1 MGAYKTLLISRIIY
15 PIKLAH
21 KYFMLSQTNYKAD
34 TSLFQEACHSLP
46 KREMKTT
53 INKPTGDFFYD
64 PWVLKDEYK
73 GTVWETLYNSL
84 PVSKGEARIIILDP
98 GQCYQVHADID
109 DRYHLNILGDNSYL
123 IDLVRDI
130 MHPLSQDGIW
140 YDMDAS
146 FLHTATNFG
155 RKARVQLVVRK
166 LLKKNKLSN
175 PVEVSLATSMENA
188 NHARF
193 LFDNTMSP
201 WFNEANKLG
210 FINNFTQGTVSINF
224 NIEQDKL
231 ESFKRILPKEFKIL

>member
-1 MGAYKTLLISRIIY
+1 
-15 PIKLAH
+15 
-21 KYFMLSQTNYKAD
+21 MLTPTNYTVN
-34 TSLFQEACHSLP
+34 TSLFQEAYNHLP
-46 KREMKTT
+46 TKTMKTS
-53 INKPTGDFFYD
+53 INQPTGNFFYD
-64 PWVLKDEYK
+64 PWALKDEYK

-98 GQCYQVHADID
+98 GQCYQIHADID

-123 IDLVRDI
+123 IDLVRDT

-155 RKARVQLVVRK
+155 RKTRVQLVVRK
-166 LLKKNKLSN
+166 LLNQNKLSN
-175 PVEVSLATSMENA
+175 PVEVSLVTSMENT

-201 WFNEANKLG
+201 WFNKANKLG
-210 FINNFTQGTVSINF
+210 VINNFSQGNVAITF

-231 ESFKRILPKEFKIL
+231 EFLKHMLPEEFKIL

>member
-1 MGAYKTLLISRIIY
+1 
-15 PIKLAH
+15 
-21 KYFMLSQTNYKAD
+21 
-34 TSLFQEACHSLP
+34 
-46 KREMKTT
+46 
-53 INKPTGDFFYD
+53 
-64 PWVLKDEYK
+64 
-73 GTVWETLYNSL
+73 
-84 PVSKGEARIIILDP
+84 
-98 GQCYQVHADID
+98 
-109 DRYHLNILGDNSYL
+109 
-123 IDLVRDI
+123 

-166 LLKKNKLSN
+166 LLKRNKLSN
-175 PVEVSLATSMENA
+175 PVEVSLATSMENT

-210 FINNFTQGTVSINF
+210 FINSFAQGNVSITF

-231 ESFKRILPKEFKIL
+231 ESFKRMLPKEFKIL

>member
-1 MGAYKTLLISRIIY
+1 
-15 PIKLAH
+15 
-21 KYFMLSQTNYKAD
+21 MLTPTNYTTDPK
-34 TSLFQEACHSLP
+34 LFQEACFHLP
-46 KREMKTT
+46 TGAMKTT
-53 INKPTGDFFYD
+53 INTPTGDFFYD
-64 PWVLKDEYK
+64 AWELKDEYK

-84 PVSKGEARIIILDP
+84 PVTKGEARIIILDP
-98 GQCYQVHADID
+98 GHCYQTHADID

-130 MHPLSQDGIW
+130 MHPLKQDGIW

-175 PVEVSLATSMENA
+175 PVAVSLATSMDNP

-201 WFNEANKLG
+201 WFNDANKAG
-210 FINNFTQGTVSINF
+210 FINSFTQGNVAITF

-231 ESFKRILPKEFKIL
+231 ESFKRMLPEEFKIL

>member
-1 MGAYKTLLISRIIY
+1 
-15 PIKLAH
+15 
-21 KYFMLSQTNYKAD
+21 MLTPTNYTVD
-34 TSLFQEACHSLP
+34 TSLFQEACNSLP
-46 KREMKTT
+46 KEGMKTT
-53 INKPTGDFFYD
+53 INYPIGNFFYD
-64 PWVLKDEYK
+64 AWELKDEYR
-73 GTVWETLYNSL
+73 GTVWELLYNSL
-84 PVSKGEARIIILDP
+84 PVIKGEARIIILDP
-98 GQCYQVHADID
+98 GQCYQIHADID

-123 IDLVRDI
+123 IDLVREQ

-166 LLKKNKLSN
+166 LLKNNKLTN
-175 PVEVSLATSMENA
+175 PVEVALATSMDNP

-210 FINNFTQGTVSINF
+210 FINNFTQGNVAITF

-231 ESFKRILPKEFKIL
+231 ESFKCMLPEEFKIL

>member
-1 MGAYKTLLISRIIY
+1 MLI
-15 PIKLAH
+15 P
-21 KYFMLSQTNYKAD
+21 TNYTVD
-34 TSLFQEACHSLP
+34 TNLFQEARNHLP
-46 KREMKTT
+46 KGAMKTS
-53 INKPTGDFFYD
+53 INQPTGDFFYD
-64 PWVLKDEYK
+64 PWILKDEYK

-84 PVSKGEARIIILDP
+84 PVVKGEARIIILDP
-98 GQCYQVHADID
+98 GLCYQIHADID

-123 IDLVRDI
+123 INLVQVI
-130 MHPLSQDGIW
+130 MYPLSQDGIW

-175 PVEVSLATSMENA
+175 PVEVSLVTSMDNP

-201 WFNEANKLG
+201 WFNEANKAG
-210 FINNFTQGTVSINF
+210 FINNFSQGAVSIKF

-231 ESFKRILPKEFKIL
+231 ESFKRMLPDEFKLI

>member
-1 MGAYKTLLISRIIY
+1 
-15 PIKLAH
+15 
-21 KYFMLSQTNYKAD
+21 MLSQTNYKAD
-34 TSLFQEACHSLP
+34 TSLFQEACNHLP
-46 KREMKTT
+46 KGAMKTT
-53 INKPTGDFFYD
+53 INQPTGNFFYD
-64 PWVLKDEYK
+64 PWELKDEYK

-84 PVSKGEARIIILDP
+84 PVVKGEARIIILDP
-98 GQCYQVHADID
+98 GQCYQIHADID

-123 IDLVRDI
+123 IDLVRDT
-130 MHPLSQDGIW
+130 MHPLAQDGIW

-155 RKARVQLVVRK
+155 RQARVQLVVRK
-166 LLKKNKLSN
+166 LLKKNKLVN
-175 PVEVSLATSMENA
+175 PIEVLLATSMENP

-210 FINNFTQGTVSINF
+210 FINNFAQGNVTIKF

-231 ESFKRILPKEFKIL
+231 ESFKRILPEEFKIL

>member
-1 MGAYKTLLISRIIY
+1 
-15 PIKLAH
+15 
-21 KYFMLSQTNYKAD
+21 MLTPTNYTVDPK
-34 TSLFQEACHSLP
+34 LYQEACHALP
-46 KREMKTT
+46 NRDMKTT
-53 INKPTGDFFYD
+53 INEPTGDFFYD
-64 PWVLKDEYK
+64 PWVIKDEYK

-98 GQCYQVHADID
+98 GQCYQIHADID

-130 MHPLSQDGIW
+130 MHPLAQDGIW

-155 RKARVQLVVRK
+155 RRARVQLVVRK
-166 LLKKNKLSN
+166 LLKNNKLKY
-175 PVEVSLATSMENA
+175 PIEVSLATSMDNP

-201 WFNEANKLG
+201 WLNDANKAG
-210 FINNFTQGTVSINF
+210 FINNFTQGNVTITF

-231 ESFKRILPKEFKIL
+231 ESFKRMLPEEFKIL